1 MARIP
6 FGLFL
11 LLLFC
16 AAAHA
21 APPHPWN
28 AGAQRLDVRDP
39 LSGQRIPA
47 VAFYPTQARARPTA
61 IGEYRLNVAVNAPP
75 AQGRFPLLA
84 ISHGN
89 SGNPLAH
96 RDLLLSLARN
106 GFVVIGLLHP
116 GDNPTDQSRQG
127 ALSNLYGRPL
137 QVSAS
142 ISAALADPHLS
153 DLIDAQRIGVIGYSA
168 GGETALILAG
178 ARPRPER
185 LRKYCRERPDDE
197 DACSANGE
205 LRADR
210 PDLAPRADPRVG
222 ALLLLAP
229 LSLMFGNDDLAAV
242 TVPVMLYTGD
252 RDQVLDPARNASA
265 LLRKLPRQPEYHV
278 LQGAGHF
285 VFMTPCSADEDA
297 ETPELC
303 EDAIGVD
310 RQAIHRSLNG
320 EAARFFASQLRVNPL
335 QASWR

>member
-1 MARIP
+1 MARV
-6 FGLFL
+6 LLVL
-11 LLLFC
+11 LLLM
-16 AAAHA
+16 ASLAQADV
-21 APPHPWN
+21 PQPWN
-28 AGAQRLDVRDP
+28 AGARRLALQDP
-39 LSGQRIPA
+39 LSGKPIPA
-47 VAFYPTQARARPTA
+47 VIFYPTRSKPHVLH
-61 IGEYRLNVAVNAPP
+61 IGGYSLRVALDAAP
-75 AQGRFPLLA
+75 AKGRFPLLA

-89 SGNPLAH
+89 SGSPLAH

-116 GDNPTDQSRQG
+116 GDNPEDQSRQG

-142 ISAALADPHLS
+142 ISAALADTHLAS
-153 DLIDAQRIGVIGYSA
+153 SIDAQRIGVIGYSA

-178 ARPRPER
+178 ATPNPQR
-185 LRKYCRERPDDE
+185 LLRYCQERPDDE
-197 DACSANGE
+197 DACSENGE

-210 PDLAPRADPRVG
+210 PDLKAHADPRVG

-229 LSLMFGNDDLAAV
+229 LSLMFGHDDLAAV
-242 TVPVMLYTGD
+242 TIPVLLYTGD
-252 RDQVLDPARNASA
+252 RDQVLDPSRNAGH
-265 LLRKLPRQPEYHV
+265 LLRRLPNPPEYHV

-320 EAARFFASQLRVNPL
+320 EAARFFASQLRVDPV

>member
-1 MARIP
+1 MARV
-6 FGLFL
+6 LLVL
-11 LLLFC
+11 LLLM
-16 AAAHA
+16 ASLAQADV
-21 APPHPWN
+21 PQPWN
-28 AGAQRLDVRDP
+28 AGARRLALQDP
-39 LSGQRIPA
+39 LSGKPIPA
-47 VAFYPTQARARPTA
+47 VIFYPTRSKPRVLH
-61 IGEYRLNVAVNAPP
+61 IGGYSLRVALDAAP
-75 AQGRFPLLA
+75 AKGRFPLLA

-89 SGNPLAH
+89 SGSPLAH

-116 GDNPTDQSRQG
+116 GDNPEDQSRQG

-142 ISAALADPHLS
+142 ISAALADTHLAS
-153 DLIDAQRIGVIGYSA
+153 SIDAQRIGVIGYSA

-178 ARPRPER
+178 ATPNPQR
-185 LRKYCRERPDDE
+185 LLRYCQERPDDE
-197 DACSANGE
+197 DACSENGE

-210 PDLAPRADPRVG
+210 PDLKAHADPRVG

-229 LSLMFGNDDLAAV
+229 LSLMFGHDDLAAV
-242 TVPVMLYTGD
+242 TIPVLLYTGD
-252 RDQVLDPARNASA
+252 RDQVLDPSRNAGH
-265 LLRKLPRQPEYHV
+265 LLRRLPNPPEYHV

-320 EAARFFASQLRVNPL
+320 EAARFFASQLRVDPV

>member
-1 MARIP
+1 MARVLLV
-6 FGLFL
+6 LFL
-11 LLLFC
+11 VVASLAQ
-16 AAAHA
+16 AAE
-21 APPHPWN
+21 PQPWN
-28 AGAQRLDVRDP
+28 AGARRLALTDP
-39 LSGQRIPA
+39 LTGKPIPG
-47 VAFYPTQARARPTA
+47 VIFYPTRGKPHLLR
-61 IGEYRLNVAVNAPP
+61 IGEYQLHVALDAAP
-75 AQGRFPLLA
+75 AKGRFPLLA

-89 SGNPLAH
+89 SGSPLAH

-116 GDNPTDQSRQG
+116 GDNPNDQSRQG

-142 ISAALADPHLS
+142 ISAALADTHLAGS
-153 DLIDAQRIGVIGYSA
+153 IDAQRIGVIGYSA

-178 ARPRPER
+178 ATPNPER
-185 LRKYCRERPDDE
+185 LRRYCHERPDDE

-210 PDLAPRADPRVG
+210 PDLKAHADPRVG

-229 LSLMFGNDDLAAV
+229 LSLMFGHDDLAAV
-242 TVPVMLYTGD
+242 TIPVMLYTGD
-252 RDQVLDPARNASA
+252 RDQVLDPSRNAGH
-265 LLRKLPRQPEYHV
+265 LLRRLPNPPEYHV

-320 EAARFFASQLRVNPL
+320 EAARFFASQLRVDPV